1 MLARL
6 YFFNMKKFLDKY
18 ISILVYQLPIA
29 AQDSIERRVP
39 DLPFSDWGMA
49 KSLYTDQLTSTIGI
63 MLMMEISPNISNSP
77 GHQLLR
83 SQVYEYLRNELKSEN
98 LKPGMFVSMNVIMK
112 NLGISRT
119 PLRDALLQL
128 QTEGFV
134 TFLPQRGIR
143 INELTQQDIEDLYEM
158 LGALDSRALLAVFER
173 MGPAQIEKMISI
185 NREMRENLSGSQFN
199 RYWNLNTEF
208 HNVYL
213 NLSGNFPILRQINII
228 RQRLFEFGK
237 KDWSRK
243 MREMN
248 HTEHL
253 KMIELIE
260 KGEAV
265 AAADFMRDVH
275 CVINY

>member
-1 MLARL
+1 
-6 YFFNMKKFLDKY
+6 
-18 ISILVYQLPIA
+18 
-29 AQDSIERRVP
+29 
-39 DLPFSDWGMA
+39 
-49 KSLYTDQLTSTIGI
+49 
-63 MLMMEISPNISNSP
+63 MEININISNSA
-77 GHQLLR
+77 GNQLLR
-83 SQVYEYLRNELKSEN
+83 SQVYEYLRNELKAEN
-98 LKPGMFVSMNVIMK
+98 LKPGMFVSMNQIMK

-128 QTEGFV
+128 QNEGFV

-158 LGALDSRALLAVFER
+158 LGALDSRALLSVFQKVDSYE
-173 MGPAQIEKMISI
+173 IEKMKKL
-185 NREMRENLSGSQFN
+185 NQEMLENISGSKFN
-199 RYWNLNTEF
+199 RYWDLNTEF

-213 NLSGNFPILRQINII
+213 NLSSNLPILRQINII

-248 HTEHL
+248 HAEHL
-253 KMIELIE
+253 TMIELIE